1 MSATNPLI
9 MSIGNEDSRNE
20 DSQMADVL
28 GRADVYVEEAVF
40 FAQLQDLGVDMN
52 DKQRADYEKNKEKK
66 ERGRIT
72 HNGRLYQKL
81 HKLAELVA
89 WEHSPTP

>member
-1 MSATNPLI
+1 MSTGTKI
-9 MSIGNEDSRNE
+9 HGTKIHGTKIHRW
-20 DSQMADVL
+20 QMYS

-66 ERGRIT
+66 RGGGLLIMGGCIRNCT
-72 HNGRLYQKL
+72 SWLN
-81 HKLAELVA
+81 
-89 WEHSPTP
+89 